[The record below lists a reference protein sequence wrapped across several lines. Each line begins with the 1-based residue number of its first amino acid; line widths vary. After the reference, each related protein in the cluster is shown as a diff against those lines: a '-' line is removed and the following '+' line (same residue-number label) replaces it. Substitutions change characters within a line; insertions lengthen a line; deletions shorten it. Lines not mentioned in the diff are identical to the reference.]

1 MVSGGCIADES
12 KKTSVR
18 CETSALFSR
27 CLNKL
32 PFDGPDTVPR
42 SGLGVSASS
51 DTRRSPLS
59 GQMGPRRS
67 PLPVA
72 LAAIL
77 VVCAA
82 VFPAPVLA
90 VDMLRRAGDAAAAT
104 GAADGVAVVRAQC
117 EHRIS
122 ALETSSSAALRD
134 HEDKLASLTEERDDL
149 AATVKRYKR
158 GLLTLESMRKDEV
171 AKLEQALRLATSGE
185 CPKPTLGDYIAPTL
199 DSIRHAWHD
208 ALTAVANAYDA
219 AAVGIWSRTRAALA
233 TGAGARRALIS
244 RTSAGARTFFPDD
257 TDDTHVRETARTLVD
272 VVIGAA
278 VAFVAVAA
286 TSRLQRS
293 SSFLASRRIKTR
305 ANNPRTKIDVV
316 DEDEVDEAIDGG
328 GSVEWKTYRSVVPDV
343 GTVRI
348 EGPRRVTQRRGARLP
363 DAISAAAEAFD
374 DKPEDF
380 DDDDE
385 LPGPPASPE
394 NDDEEEDKDGVYE
407 EEKEE
412 VEEVEKLDPAAESK
426 FVEVLNERAP
436 PARVPARVVKTRSPA
451 PPPVVPA
458 RVTVRAAR
466 PTPPPRTPPQGR
478 ATRAGAGSSRVPG
491 LLSRASKD
499 SPADVLDLNS
509 TSDDLL
515 SQHPW
520 DDDGGWVDTMGTPDF
535 QRKENKL
542 GSPSKLP
549 AAAGGTRRVSAPLR
563 TTSPNVPPSHVVNT
577 SGANAARGPKSTPPS
592 GKLRLVR
599 PGERKT
605 AADDGSGG
613 KGTVKYSYSPGENR
627 SSSLGLTPD
636 NKQITPRQRALAYA
650 EARRKGVNV
659 DLPNLGG
666 DEGEYVPRGGMRHRG
681 ALR

>member
-1 MVSGGCIADES
+1 M
-12 KKTSVR
+12 
-18 CETSALFSR
+18 
-27 CLNKL
+27 
-32 PFDGPDTVPR
+32 
-42 SGLGVSASS
+42 
-51 DTRRSPLS
+51 
-59 GQMGPRRS
+59 
-67 PLPVA
+67 
-72 LAAIL
+72 
-77 VVCAA
+77 
-82 VFPAPVLA
+82 
-90 VDMLRRAGDAAAAT
+90 
-104 GAADGVAVVRAQC
+104 
-117 EHRIS
+117 
-122 ALETSSSAALRD
+122 
-134 HEDKLASLTEERDDL
+134 
-149 AATVKRYKR
+149 
-158 GLLTLESMRKDEV
+158 
-171 AKLEQALRLATSGE
+171 
-185 CPKPTLGDYIAPTL
+185 
-199 DSIRHAWHD
+199 
-208 ALTAVANAYDA
+208 ANAYDA

-257 TDDTHVRETARTLVD
+257 TDDAHVRETARTLVD

-286 TSRLQRS
+286 TSRLQRP

-316 DEDEVDEAIDGG
+316 DEEEVDEAMDG

-343 GTVRI
+343 GTVRM

-394 NDDEEEDKDGVYE
+394 DDDDEEEDGDGEHEYE
-407 EEKEE
+407 EEE
-412 VEEVEKLDPAAESK
+412 VEEVKKLDPAAESK

-458 RVTVRAAR
+458 RASVRAAR

-478 ATRAGAGSSRVPG
+478 ATRAGAVSSRVPG
-491 LLSRASKD
+491 LLSRASKV

-563 TTSPNVPPSHVVNT
+563 TTSPNVPPSHVLNT
-577 SGANAARGPKSTPPS
+577 SVAGSSRPKSTPPGA

-599 PGERKT
+599 PGERRT
-605 AADDGSGG
+605 TPTADDGSGG
-613 KGTVKYSYSPGENR
+613 KGTVKYVYSPGENR

>member
-1 MVSGGCIADES
+1 M
-12 KKTSVR
+12 
-18 CETSALFSR
+18 
-27 CLNKL
+27 
-32 PFDGPDTVPR
+32 
-42 SGLGVSASS
+42 
-51 DTRRSPLS
+51 
-59 GQMGPRRS
+59 
-67 PLPVA
+67 
-72 LAAIL
+72 
-77 VVCAA
+77 
-82 VFPAPVLA
+82 
-90 VDMLRRAGDAAAAT
+90 
-104 GAADGVAVVRAQC
+104 
-117 EHRIS
+117 
-122 ALETSSSAALRD
+122 
-134 HEDKLASLTEERDDL
+134 
-149 AATVKRYKR
+149 
-158 GLLTLESMRKDEV
+158 
-171 AKLEQALRLATSGE
+171 
-185 CPKPTLGDYIAPTL
+185 
-199 DSIRHAWHD
+199 
-208 ALTAVANAYDA
+208 
-219 AAVGIWSRTRAALA
+219 
-233 TGAGARRALIS
+233 
-244 RTSAGARTFFPDD
+244 
-257 TDDTHVRETARTLVD
+257 D
-272 VVIGAA
+272 V
-278 VAFVAVAA
+278 
-286 TSRLQRS
+286 
-293 SSFLASRRIKTR
+293 
-305 ANNPRTKIDVV
+305 
-316 DEDEVDEAIDGG
+316 

-394 NDDEEEDKDGVYE
+394 NDDEEENDGEYEYE
-407 EEKEE
+407 EEE
-412 VEEVEKLDPAAESK
+412 VEEVEKLDPADESK

-478 ATRAGAGSSRVPG
+478 ATRAGAVSSRVPG

-499 SPADVLDLNS
+499 GTPTVAADVLDLNS

-549 AAAGGTRRVSAPLR
+549 PAAGGTRRVSAPLR

-577 SGANAARGPKSTPPS
+577 SGANAARGPKSTPPGA

-599 PGERKT
+599 PGERRT
-605 AADDGSGG
+605 TPTRQDDGSGG
-613 KGTVKYSYSPGENR
+613 VGTVKYSYSPGENR